1 MKRDLERTEE
11 QVNISSSPPEYLE
24 SVAPAIS
31 EPPAPET
38 ADEPKQDLPI
48 NVLVIGE
55 TQNGK
60 STMIRQMGVYA
71 GVPDINVKIG
81 FGMGKP
87 LQPRDA
93 FCNAEYNR

>member
-1 MKRDLERTEE
+1 MKKEVESTDELEGFP
-11 QVNISSSPPEYLE
+11 SPPAY
-24 SVAPAIS
+24 SDDIAPIDCDS
-31 EPPAPET
+31 QEPEKT
-38 ADEPKQDLPI
+38 DEPKQDLPI

-81 FGMGKP
+81 FGMRKT
-87 LQPRDA
+87 LQPNDE
-93 FCNAEYNR
+93 FCSANYSR

>member
-1 MKRDLERTEE
+1 MKKNLERTEE
-11 QVNISSSPPEYLE
+11 QEDISSSPPEYLE
-24 SVAPAIS
+24 SVAPAVFES
-31 EPPAPET
+31 REPEA

-81 FGMGKP
+81 FGMRKP

>member
-11 QVNISSSPPEYLE
+11 QEDISSSPPEYLE
-24 SVAPAIS
+24 TIAPAVS
-31 EPPAPET
+31 ESREPET
-38 ADEPKQDLPI
+38 TDEPKQDLPI

-81 FGMGKP
+81 FGMRKP
-87 LQPRDA
+87 LHPHDA
-93 FCNAEYNR
+93 FCNTEFNR

>member
-1 MKRDLERTEE
+1 MKEKLGRTEE
-11 QVNISSSPPEYLE
+11 QEGISSSPPENLE
-24 SVAPAIS
+24 SVAKAVS
-31 EPPAPET
+31 DSQEPEKT
-38 ADEPKQDLPI
+38 DEPKLDLPI

-81 FGMGKP
+81 FGMRKP
-87 LQPRDA
+87 LQPLNA
-93 FCNAEYNR
+93 FCNTDYNR